1 MTWPPVSRIIL
12 GGMLKGLMLT
22 TPVSLTLG
30 SLVVSSVH
38 WICLWMVSLASPVV
52 PRAVPGK
59 CPLRHTGRHLR
70 FYRVALPDVYY
81 APGVMRCGV
90 AICVPF
96 SSWTL
101 MTMRSMV
108 SACSVISSR

>member
-22 TPVSLTLG
+22 TPESLTLG

-59 CPLRHTGRHLR
+59 CPLRHTGRTLEVSPCGLAGCLLR
-70 FYRVALPDVYY
+70 AGRDALRRGYLRPVLLVDLDDYEVD
-81 APGVMRCGV
+81 GQCLLRHFV
-90 AICVPF
+90 
-96 SSWTL
+96 
-101 MTMRSMV
+101 
-108 SACSVISSR
+108 